1 MRWSR
6 AKALPVAKCHSKA
19 LEDQPLSTLSGGER
33 KRVALA
39 AALVTVPDV
48 LLLDEPTN
56 HLDLAAIRWL
66 SDIIK
71 TERKMTILCVTHD
84 RAFLDDVCDSVIE
97 LDGGKI
103 YSYAGSVDGSKGGYA
118 AYLEGKE
125 ARMAN
130 EDAALRAASA
140 KYRTEIEWMRTQPR
154 ARESKSKARIDAF
167 YKLEKSTKPRAVEA
181 DLELNTKDG
190 QRRIGKNVLKI
201 TNASLKFGDKVI
213 LDDFTY
219 NFNRGDKL
227 GICGSNGVGKST
239 FIKCL
244 TGSQPIDSGSIDTGE
259 TVVFGIYDQLGLD
272 IEDEDQR
279 VMDYVK
285 EKVEAGGGKSM
296 AEAPQEAMK
305 LLKRFQFGRQRW
317 NERIALLSG
326 GERRRLQL
334 LTVLTK
340 NPNFLVLDEP
350 TNDIDLDTL
359 SALESYLAEYN
370 GVLVIVSHDRFFT
383 DKVTDHLFIFEGRG
397 IVKDYVGTLSDYA
410 DALTEQESAKE
421 ASSHVSSAA
430 QAKKQVSY
438 KEDKERRVERRN
450 AIKKIKR
457 EMGNLE
463 PNIDKL
469 KAKAA
474 EIQTEIDN
482 TDSSEGW
489 TVLAELTEKMN
500 KLAEEADEKEMRW
513 LELAEE
519 LEEVEAVEA
528 DS

>member
-1 MRWSR
+1 MSS
-6 AKALPVAKCHSKA
+6 LISP
-19 LEDQPLSTLSGGER
+19 PLI
-33 KRVALA
+33 
-39 AALVTVPDV
+39 
-48 LLLDEPTN
+48 
-56 HLDLAAIRWL
+56 H
-66 SDIIK
+66 
-71 TERKMTILCVTHD
+71 
-84 RAFLDDVCDSVIE
+84 
-97 LDGGKI
+97 I
-103 YSYAGSVDGSKGGYA
+103 YA
-118 AYLEGKE
+118 
-125 ARMAN
+125 
-130 EDAALRAASA
+130 
-140 KYRTEIEWMRTQPR
+140 Q
-154 ARESKSKARIDAF
+154 
-167 YKLEKSTKPRAVEA
+167 
-181 DLELNTKDG
+181 
-190 QRRIGKNVLKI
+190 
-201 TNASLKFGDKVI
+201 
-213 LDDFTY
+213 
-219 NFNRGDKL
+219 
-227 GICGSNGVGKST
+227 
-239 FIKCL
+239 
-244 TGSQPIDSGSIDTGE
+244 
-259 TVVFGIYDQLGLD
+259 
-272 IEDEDQR
+272 
-279 VMDYVK
+279 
-285 EKVEAGGGKSM
+285 
-296 AEAPQEAMK
+296 
-305 LLKRFQFGRQRW
+305 
-317 NERIALLSG
+317 
-326 GERRRLQL
+326 
-334 LTVLTK
+334 
-340 NPNFLVLDEP
+340 
-350 TNDIDLDTL
+350 IDLDTL